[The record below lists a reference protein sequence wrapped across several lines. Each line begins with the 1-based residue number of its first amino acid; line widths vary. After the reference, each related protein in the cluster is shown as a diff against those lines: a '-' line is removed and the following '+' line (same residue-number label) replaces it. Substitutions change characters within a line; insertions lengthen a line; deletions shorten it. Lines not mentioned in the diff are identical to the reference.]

1 MSIKNFTVEILVLLF
16 AAFTVS
22 GTELILADQG
32 KTDYVIVA
40 ASAGTKLNR
49 LAVKE
54 FSAFF
59 EESTGARPEVI
70 PGKNIRN
77 GFSSGTFL
85 WCGNCLARKR

>member
-59 EESTGARPEVI
+59 EL
-70 PGKNIRN
+70 
-77 GFSSGTFL
+77 SGL
-85 WCGNCLARKR
+85 LRAEL

>member
-40 ASAGTKLNR
+40 ASAVR
-49 LAVKE
+49 
-54 FSAFF
+54 S
-59 EESTGARPEVI
+59 
-70 PGKNIRN
+70 
-77 GFSSGTFL
+77 
-85 WCGNCLARKR
+85 